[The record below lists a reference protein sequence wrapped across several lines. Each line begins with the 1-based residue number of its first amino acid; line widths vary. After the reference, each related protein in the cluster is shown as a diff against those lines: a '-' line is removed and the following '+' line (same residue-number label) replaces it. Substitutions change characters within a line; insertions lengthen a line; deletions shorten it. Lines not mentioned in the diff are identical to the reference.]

1 MDKGI
6 IFDMDGVIIE
16 SEPLYMEIDREIFKK
31 YGLELTKEEREKY
44 TGIPLDEIWL
54 KLNQDYN
61 LDQEYDLEDI
71 VEDHVESFYQGLKES
86 DIQLIEGLNNWF
98 NKLKK
103 MNIKMLIAS
112 SSFPKIVD
120 YIYQNFNLDRYMEG
134 YVNLDDVEK
143 GKPDPEI
150 FIKAAETMKLSPED
164 CIVIEDSENGVLAAK
179 RASMKC
185 VAYNGRNSTF
195 QDLDRADLIIDEY
208 NQSNFDRVIGLF
220 NQN

>member
-16 SEPLYMEIDREIFKK
+16 SEQLYMEIDREIFKK

-61 LDQEYDLEDI
+61 LDPQYNLEDI

-86 DIQLIEGLNNWF
+86 DIQLIEGLDTWF
-98 NKLKK
+98 NKFKQ

-120 YIYQNFNLDRYMEG
+120 YIYQKFNLDRYMEG
-134 YVNLDDVEK
+134 YVNLDDVKK

-150 FIKAAETMKLSPED
+150 FIKAAETMNLSPKD

-179 RASMKC
+179 RASMSC

-195 QDLDRADLIIDEY
+195 QNLDRADLIIGEY
-208 NQSNFDRVIGLF
+208 NKSNFDKVIALF
-220 NQN
+220 N